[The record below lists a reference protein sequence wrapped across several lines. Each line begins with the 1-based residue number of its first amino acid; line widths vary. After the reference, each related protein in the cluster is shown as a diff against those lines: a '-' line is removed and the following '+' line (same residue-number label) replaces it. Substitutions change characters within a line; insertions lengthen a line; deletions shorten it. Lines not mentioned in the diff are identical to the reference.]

1 VSPGTEVTND
11 GRLRLFFLLVVLVAL
26 GAYAATQRPWVVG
39 SNGGSAVAAAPTN
52 CPAAAAPAL
61 RTVDL
66 QHLNRLREGIT
77 AEAVF
82 GAELHSYEEGFVG
95 TAAAF
100 SDQEPTMQPIS
111 TSDEGVEAGY
121 EIRWWTPSRHDV
133 VADVWAFEDANSAG
147 EFVDQATS
155 SRCRTAARETM
166 APAPDGGVN
175 LEWRNPF
182 GFMQQDLYLQ
192 RGARVYRL
200 SVVVPG
206 APDHPVIPVRR
217 EGFKLVDALGCE
229 LVGLSCGLEHAAAG
243 EATSI

>member
-1 VSPGTEVTND
+1 MND
-11 GRLRLFFLLVVLVAL
+11 GRLRLLFLLAVLVAL

-52 CPAAAAPAL
+52 CPGSATPAL

-66 QHLNRLREGIT
+66 QDLNRLREGIT

-82 GAELHSYEEGFVG
+82 GTELHSYEEGFVG

-133 VADVWAFEDANSAG
+133 VADVWAFGDAGSAG

-155 SRCRTAARETM
+155 PRCRTAARETT
-166 APAPDGGVN
+166 APAPDAGVD

-192 RGARVYRL
+192 RGVRVYRL

-206 APDHPVIPVRR
+206 APDHPVTPVRR
-217 EGFKLVDALGCE
+217 EGFELVNGLGCE
-229 LVGLSCGLEHAAAG
+229 LLDLSCAGGVVRGGLG
-243 EATSI
+243 GIV